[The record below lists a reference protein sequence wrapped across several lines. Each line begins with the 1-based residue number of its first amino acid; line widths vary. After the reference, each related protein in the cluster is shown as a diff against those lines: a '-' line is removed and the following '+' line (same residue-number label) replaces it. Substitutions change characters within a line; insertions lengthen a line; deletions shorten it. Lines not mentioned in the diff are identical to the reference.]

1 MLAIYLLARLSN
13 MRGPVAAAEYASTLS
28 QRELEAL
35 GAWKDPKTGRF
46 VPVSKS
52 TLHRV
57 VTSVDPEQFEAV
69 LQRFAMAR
77 LNLGR
82 AIAVDGKRI
91 RGANRNGAG
100 HHETATLVDHATR
113 APLAS
118 LAFNEEGGEVAAVHA
133 LLERVPVDG
142 RVITLDALTATRNTV
157 RLIKDTH
164 GADYLMTVKGNAPET
179 RDILASIDWEDDGR
193 GHFTEDIDKVH
204 GRIEQRR
211 IATLTPHPRLINHPH
226 VAQVFR
232 VTRERTDARRNG
244 TGETTVDHTCGITSV
259 PAERASPRQLLAWN
273 RGHWS
278 VEVNHHV
285 RDTVFGEDACL
296 ARTGFA
302 PENNATATNLA
313 LAVIIHRTG
322 SDGIASATR
331 RFALRRE
338 DAFAAILSR

>member
-1 MLAIYLLARLSN
+1 MLAIHLLARLSN
-13 MRGPVAAAEYASTLS
+13 MRGPVAAAEYAGTLS

-46 VPVSKS
+46 VPVPES

-57 VTSVDPEQFEAV
+57 VTSVDPERFEAA

-91 RGANRNGAG
+91 RGANRNGAD

-133 LLERVPVDG
+133 PLERVPVDG
-142 RVITLDALTATRNTV
+142 RVITLDALHTTRKTA
-157 RLIKDTH
+157 RLVKDTH

-179 RDILASIDWEDDGR
+179 REILSSIDWEDDGH

-204 GRIEQRR
+204 GRSGQRR
-211 IATLTPHPRLINHPH
+211 ITTLTPHPRLINYPH
-226 VAQVFR
+226 VDRIFR

-244 TGETTVDHTCGITSV
+244 TGETAGGHAYGITSA
-259 PAERASPRQLLAWN
+259 PAERASPQDLLAWN
-273 RGHWS
+273 RGHWA
-278 VEVNHHV
+278 VEAHHHV
-285 RDTVFGEDACL
+285 RDTVFGEDTCL

-302 PENNATATNLA
+302 PENNATATSLA

-322 SDGIASATR
+322 SAGIASATR
-331 RFALRRE
+331 RFALRRR
-338 DAFAAILSR
+338 DAFAAILSP